1 MEQKLSETDRKL
13 FYVKLPLLLLLSSF
27 SPFLLAPVYLY
38 ITGIATIDEFI
49 TILLSP
55 YTILAYVIA
64 VLCPF
69 AFYRFLRKNI
79 ETYDGTDE
87 VIRKI
92 NLLLKYSGKIIFA
105 INLVLGI
112 AIPFLACFV
121 IHLKGDT
128 QFAAFEGSSP
138 YLSIILICT
147 GFMLLYGISF
157 YTVFNSRFEHFLHWL
172 PFDKSVVTSSNRE
185 RIILMTLVNLLG
197 CFLIITAS
205 FLVPSVASDSSVS
218 GVLKVIFPAAVFSFI
233 SVGLTTSVTAYDI
246 KNNLQQEKAILGALA
261 EKNYAIKHAQVVTR
275 NDFGIIINDLNN
287 AYRII
292 RTIFQEISKDVNS
305 TLSVSSEVSEH
316 VDQSISEIANVKS
329 ISNSVKNEMT
339 NQVASVEETSATVEE
354 IIKHIRHLNDEIE
367 KQTSAIDQ
375 SSAAI
380 EQMVANVNG
389 VTSSLKKNNG
399 TVQELESASEAGMK
413 KVHIAS
419 ELSEEVL
426 EKSTL
431 LMDASKV
438 IQDIASQTNLLSM
451 NAAIEAAHAGEFG
464 KGFSVV
470 ADEIRKL
477 AEQSNERAKSIET
490 NLRSLSESI
499 NSVATN
505 ANEVSVQFN
514 NIYSLIKKVQNEELI
529 ISNAMTEQ
537 TEGNKQILEGIS
549 RLTESTTTVKDG
561 AAEMLKGGE
570 QISIEM
576 KNLNKVTSET
586 NTKVNSINESVQKV
600 TETLAD
606 SKEHV
611 LENSANVKSLS
622 EKMSDFKF

>member
-13 FYVKLPLLLLLSSF
+13 FYVKLPFLLLLSSF
-27 SPFLLAPVYLY
+27 SPFLLAPLYLC
-38 ITGIATIDEFI
+38 ITGITTIDEFI

-92 NLLLKYSGKIIFA
+92 NLILKYSGKIIFA

-121 IHLKGDT
+121 IHLKDT

-157 YTVFNSRFEHFLHWL
+157 YTVFNSRFEHFLHWF

-287 AYRII
+287 AYKII

-329 ISNSVKNEMT
+329 ISNSVKNEMI

-367 KQTSAIDQ
+367 KQTS
-375 SSAAI
+375 AI

>member
-1 MEQKLSETDRKL
+1 MEKKLSETDKKL

-27 SPFLLAPVYLY
+27 SPFLLAPVYLC
-38 ITGIATIDEFI
+38 ITGITTIDEFI

-69 AFYRFLRKNI
+69 IFYNFLKQRIKS
-79 ETYDGTDE
+79 YDGTNE
-87 VIRKI
+87 QIRKI
-92 NLLLKYSGKIIFA
+92 NLLLKYSGKIILA
-105 INLVLGI
+105 INLVLVIGI
-112 AIPFLACFV
+112 SFLACFV
-121 IHLKGDT
+121 IHLKGV
-128 QFAAFEGSSP
+128 QFEAFEENSP
-138 YLSIILICT
+138 YLSIILIYT
-147 GFMLLYGISF
+147 GFTLLYGISF
-157 YTVFNSRFEHFLHWL
+157 FTIFNSRFEHFLHWL

-185 RIILMTLVNLLG
+185 RIILLTLANLLG

-205 FLVPSVASDSSVS
+205 FLVPGIESNSSVS
-218 GVLKVIFPAAVFSFI
+218 DLLKVIFSVAVFSFI

-261 EKNYAIKHAQVVTR
+261 EKNYAIKQAQVVTR

-287 AYRII
+287 AYKII

-316 VDQSISEIANVKS
+316 VDQSISEIENVKS
-329 ISNSVKNEMT
+329 ISNSVKDEMI
-339 NQVASVEETSATVEE
+339 NQVASVEETTATVEE
-354 IIKHIRHLNDEIE
+354 IIKHISHLNNEIE

-419 ELSEEVL
+419 EFSKKVL

-438 IQDIASQTNLLSM
+438 IQDIASQTNLLAM

-477 AEQSNERAKSIET
+477 AEQSNERAKSIE
-490 NLRSLSESI
+490 NALKSLSELI

-505 ANEVSVQFN
+505 ASDVSDQFN
-514 NIYSLIKKVQNEELI
+514 NIYSLIKRVQNEELI

-549 RLTESTTTVKDG
+549 RLTESTASVKDG
-561 AAEMLKGGE
+561 AAEMMKGGE

-576 KNLNKVTSET
+576 KNLNKVTYET

>member
-13 FYVKLPLLLLLSSF
+13 FYVKLPFLLLLSSF
-27 SPFLLAPVYLY
+27 SPFLLAPVYLC
-38 ITGIATIDEFI
+38 ITGITTIDEFI

-92 NLLLKYSGKIIFA
+92 NLILKYSGKIIFA

-121 IHLKGDT
+121 IHLKDT

-261 EKNYAIKHAQVVTR
+261 EKNYAIKQAQVVTR

-292 RTIFQEISKDVNS
+292 RTIFQEISQDVNS

-316 VDQSISEIANVKS
+316 VDQSISEIENVKS
-329 ISNSVKNEMT
+329 ISNSVKDEMI
-339 NQVASVEETSATVEE
+339 NQVASVEETTATVEE
-354 IIKHIRHLNDEIE
+354 IIKHISHLNDEIE

-419 ELSEEVL
+419 ELSKEVL

-477 AEQSNERAKSIET
+477 AEQCNERAKSIE
-490 NLRSLSESI
+490 NDLQSLSELI

-505 ANEVSVQFN
+505 ASDVSDQFN
-514 NIYSLIKKVQNEELI
+514 NIYSLIKRVQNEELI

>member
-13 FYVKLPLLLLLSSF
+13 FYVKLPFLLLLSSF

-121 IHLKGDT
+121 IHLKDT

-233 SVGLTTSVTAYDI
+233 SVGFTTSVTAYDI

-329 ISNSVKNEMT
+329 ISNSVKNEMI

-438 IQDIASQTNLLSM
+438 IQDIASQTNLLAM
-451 NAAIEAAHAGEFG
+451 NAAIEAAHAGEAG

-477 AEQSNERAKSIET
+477 SETSTAQSKTIGLQLNNIH
-490 NLRSLSESI
+490 ESI
-499 NSVATN
+499 NEVVSSSAESSVAFESVSKKIKDTDQLVLQIKSAMEEQAEGSKQINEALHSMNDSSSEVRN
-505 ANEVSVQFN
+505 ASSEMSAGNQAILEEVKRLQDATMVMKESMDEMAVGAKKINETGAALSE
-514 NIYSLIKKVQNEELI
+514 ISSKVKGS
-529 ISNAMTEQ
+529 ISNIADE
-537 TEGNKQILEGIS
+537 ID
-549 RLTESTTTVKDG
+549 RF
-561 AAEMLKGGE
+561 
-570 QISIEM
+570 
-576 KNLNKVTSET
+576 KV
-586 NTKVNSINESVQKV
+586 
-600 TETLAD
+600 
-606 SKEHV
+606 
-611 LENSANVKSLS
+611 
-622 EKMSDFKF
+622 

>member
-1 MEQKLSETDRKL
+1 MEQKLSEIDRKL

-27 SPFLLAPVYLY
+27 LPFLVAPVYLC
-38 ITGIATIDEFI
+38 ISGIVTGSELAA
-49 TILLSP
+49 ILLSP
-55 YTILAYVIA
+55 FTLISYTVAI
-64 VLCPF
+64 LCPLV
-69 AFYRFLRKNI
+69 FYRFLRNRI
-79 ETYDGTDE
+79 ESYDGTE
-87 VIRKI
+87 ERVKNI
-92 NLLLKYSGKIIFA
+92 NLLMKYSGKIVFMYNA
-105 INLVLGI
+105 VLGA
-112 AIPFLACFV
+112 AIPFVACYV
-121 IHLKGDT
+121 IHFKNM
-128 QFAAFEGSSP
+128 QFAAFEGQSP
-138 YLSIILICT
+138 YLSIVLICL
-147 GFMLLYGISF
+147 GFVFLYGISF
-157 YTVFNSRFEHFLHWL
+157 YTIFNSRFEHFLHWL

-218 GVLKVIFPAAVFSFI
+218 GVMKVIFPAALFSFV
-233 SVGLTTSVTAYDI
+233 SVAITTSVTAYDI

-261 EKNYAIKHAQVVTR
+261 EKNYAIKRAQVVTR

-305 TLSVSSEVSEH
+305 TLEVSTEVSEH
-316 VDQSISEIANVKS
+316 VDQSIAEIANVKS
-329 ISNSVKNEMT
+329 ISDSVKDEMI

-354 IIKHIRHLNDEIE
+354 IIKHIRHLNEEIE
-367 KQTSAIDQ
+367 KQTSAIEQ

-380 EQMVANVNG
+380 EQMIANVNG

-419 ELSEEVL
+419 DLSAEVL
-426 EKSTL
+426 EKSSL

-477 AEQSNERAKSIET
+477 AEQSNERAKSIEN
-490 NLRSLSESI
+490 NLKSLSESI

-505 ANEVSVQFN
+505 AGEVSVQFN
-514 NIYSLIKKVQNEELI
+514 TIYSLIKQVQNEELV

-537 TEGNKQILEGIS
+537 TEGNKQILEGIG
-549 RLTESTTTVKDG
+549 RLTESTASVKEG
-561 AAEMLKGGE
+561 AEEMLRGGE
-570 QISIEM
+570 QISTEM
-576 KNLNKVTSET
+576 KNLNKVTTET
-586 NTKVNSINESVQKV
+586 NTKVNSINEYVQQV
-600 TETLAD
+600 TESLAD

-611 LENSANVKSLS
+611 LQNSANVESLR
-622 EKMSDFKF
+622 KQMADFKF

>member
-1 MEQKLSETDRKL
+1 MEQKLSETDRTL
-13 FYVKLPLLLLLSSF
+13 FNVKLPLLLLLSSF
-27 SPFLLAPVYLY
+27 SPFLLSPIYLC
-38 ITGIATIDEFI
+38 ITKIVTIGEFAAV
-49 TILLSP
+49 LLSP
-55 YTILAYVIA
+55 YTIAAYVVAI
-64 VLCPF
+64 LCPLI
-69 AFYRFLRKNI
+69 FYRFLRKEI
-79 ETYDGTDE
+79 ESYDGTDE
-87 VIRKI
+87 CIKKI
-92 NLLLKYSGKIIFA
+92 NLLLKFSGKIIFV

-112 AIPFLACFV
+112 IIPLIACLV
-121 IHLKGDT
+121 IHSKGT
-128 QFAAFEGSSP
+128 QFASFNGSSP

-147 GFMLLYGISF
+147 GFMFLYGISF
-157 YTVFNSRFEHFLHWL
+157 YTIFNSRFEHFLHWL

-197 CFLIITAS
+197 CFLVITAS
-205 FLVPSVASDSSVS
+205 FIVPSVASDSSVS
-218 GVLKVIFPAAVFSFI
+218 AVLKVILPAAVFSFI
-233 SVGLTTSVTAYDI
+233 SLGITTSVTAYDI
-246 KNNLQQEKAILGALA
+246 KNNLKQEKAILGALA

-275 NDFGIIINDLNN
+275 NDFGIIINDLNH
-287 AYRII
+287 AFKII
-292 RTIFQEISKDVNS
+292 KTIFQEISADVNS
-305 TLSVSSEVSEH
+305 TLEISSEVSNH

-329 ISNSVKNEMT
+329 ISNSVKDEMI

-354 IIKHIRHLNDEIE
+354 IIKHIRNLNEEIE

-413 KVHIAS
+413 KVKIAS
-419 ELSEEVL
+419 ELSAEVL
-426 EKSTL
+426 KKSSL
-431 LMDASKV
+431 LMDASKI

-451 NAAIEAAHAGEFG
+451 NAAIEAAHAGDVG

-477 AEQSNERAKSIET
+477 AEQCNDHAKSIET

-499 NSVATN
+499 NSVASN
-505 ANEVSVQFN
+505 AGDVSVQFDT
-514 NIYSLIKKVQNEELI
+514 IYSLIKKVQNEELI

-549 RLTESTTTVKDG
+549 RLTESTTSVKDG
-561 AAEMLKGGE
+561 AAEMLRGGE

-586 NTKVNSINESVQKV
+586 NVKVNSINESVQKV

-611 LENSANVKSLS
+611 LENSTNVESLR
-622 EKMSDFKF
+622 KQMADFKF

>member
-1 MEQKLSETDRKL
+1 MEQKLSETDRQL
-13 FYVKLPLLLLLSSF
+13 FYVKLPLLLILSSF
-27 SPFLLAPVYLY
+27 SPFLLAPIYL
-38 ITGIATIDEFI
+38 FI
-49 TILLSP
+49 TKIVTVEEFSVILFSP
-55 YTILAYVIA
+55 YTVLAYAFAI
-64 VLCPF
+64 LCPL
-69 AFYRFLRKNI
+69 AFYRFLRKEI
-79 ETYDGTDE
+79 ESYDGTDE
-87 VIRKI
+87 RIRKI
-92 NLLLKYSGKIIFA
+92 NLLMKYSGKIIFA
-105 INLVLGI
+105 INLVLGVM
-112 AIPFLACFV
+112 IPFIACFV
-121 IHLKGDT
+121 IRSKGT
-128 QFAAFEGSSP
+128 QFSSFEETSP

-147 GFMLLYGISF
+147 GFMFLYGISF

-185 RIILMTLVNLLG
+185 RIILMVLVNLLG
-197 CFLIITAS
+197 CFFIITAS
-205 FLVPSVASDSSVS
+205 FLVPSVISDSSVS
-218 GVLKVIFPAAVFSFI
+218 AVLKVIFPAGVFSFV

-246 KNNLQQEKAILGALA
+246 KNNLKQEKAILGALA
-261 EKNYAIKHAQVVTR
+261 EKNYAIKRAQVVTR

-287 AYRII
+287 AFKII
-292 RTIFQEISKDVNS
+292 KTIFQEISADVNS
-305 TLSVSSEVSEH
+305 TLEISSEVSDH

-329 ISNSVKNEMT
+329 ISNFVKDEMI

-354 IIKHIRHLNDEIE
+354 IIKHIRNLNEEIE
-367 KQTSAIDQ
+367 KQTSAINQ

-413 KVHIAS
+413 KVQIAS
-419 ELSEEVL
+419 ELSDEVL
-426 EKSTL
+426 KKSSL
-431 LMDASKV
+431 LMDASKI

-451 NAAIEAAHAGEFG
+451 NAAIEAAHAGDVG

-477 AEQSNERAKSIET
+477 AEQCNDHAKSIEN
-490 NLRSLSESI
+490 NLQSLSESI
-499 NSVATN
+499 NSVALN
-505 ANEVSVQFN
+505 ASDVSVQFN
-514 NIYSLIKKVQNEELI
+514 TIYSLIKKVQNEELI

-549 RLTESTTTVKDG
+549 RLTESTTSVKDG
-561 AAEMLKGGE
+561 AAEMLRGGE
-570 QISIEM
+570 QISVEM

-586 NTKVNSINESVQKV
+586 NAKVASINESVQKV

-611 LENSANVKSLS
+611 LENSANVESLR
-622 EKMSDFKF
+622 KQMADFKF

>member
-1 MEQKLSETDRKL
+1 MEKRLLETDKKL

-27 SPFLLAPVYLY
+27 SPFLLAPVYLC
-38 ITGIATIDEFI
+38 ITGITTIDEFI

-92 NLLLKYSGKIIFA
+92 NLILKYSGKIIFA

-121 IHLKGDT
+121 IHLKDT

-261 EKNYAIKHAQVVTR
+261 EKNYAIKHAQVFTR

-287 AYRII
+287 AYKII

-329 ISNSVKNEMT
+329 ISNSVKNEMI

-514 NIYSLIKKVQNEELI
+514 NIYRNYP
-529 ISNAMTEQ
+529 
-537 TEGNKQILEGIS
+537 
-549 RLTESTTTVKDG
+549 LTHS
-561 AAEMLKGGE
+561 
-570 QISIEM
+570 
-576 KNLNKVTSET
+576 
-586 NTKVNSINESVQKV
+586 
-600 TETLAD
+600 
-606 SKEHV
+606 
-611 LENSANVKSLS
+611 
-622 EKMSDFKF
+622 

>member
-1 MEQKLSETDRKL
+1 MEQKLLETDRKL
-13 FYVKLPLLLLLSSF
+13 FYVKLPFLLLLSSF
-27 SPFLLAPVYLY
+27 SPFLLAPLYLC
-38 ITGIATIDEFI
+38 ITGITTIDEFI

-92 NLLLKYSGKIIFA
+92 NLILKYSGKIIFA

-121 IHLKGDT
+121 IHLKDT

-261 EKNYAIKHAQVVTR
+261 EKNYAIKRAQVVTR

-287 AYRII
+287 AYKII

-329 ISNSVKNEMT
+329 ISNSVKNEMI

-419 ELSEEVL
+419 ELSKEVL

>member
-1 MEQKLSETDRKL
+1 MEKRLLETDKKL

-27 SPFLLAPVYLY
+27 SPFLLAPVYLC
-38 ITGIATIDEFI
+38 ITGITTIDEFI

-92 NLLLKYSGKIIFA
+92 NLILKYSGKIIFA

-121 IHLKGDT
+121 IHLKDT

-157 YTVFNSRFEHFLHWL
+157 YTLFNSRFEHFLHWL

-261 EKNYAIKHAQVVTR
+261 EKNYAIKHVQVVTR

-287 AYRII
+287 AYKII

-329 ISNSVKNEMT
+329 ISNSVKNEMI

-413 KVHIAS
+413 KVH
-419 ELSEEVL
+419 
-426 EKSTL
+426 
-431 LMDASKV
+431 
-438 IQDIASQTNLLSM
+438 IASQTNLLSM

>member
-1 MEQKLSETDRKL
+1 MEQKLSETDRTL
-13 FYVKLPLLLLLSSF
+13 FNVKLPLLLLLSSF
-27 SPFLLAPVYLY
+27 SPFLLSPIYLC
-38 ITGIATIDEFI
+38 ITKIVTLGEFGAVM
-49 TILLSP
+49 LSP
-55 YTILAYVIA
+55 YTIVAYVVAI
-64 VLCPF
+64 LCPLV
-69 AFYRFLRKNI
+69 FYRFLRKEI
-79 ETYDGTDE
+79 ESYDGTDKC
-87 VIRKI
+87 IKKI
-92 NLLLKYSGKIIFA
+92 NLLLKLSGKIIFV
-105 INLVLGI
+105 INLILGI
-112 AIPFLACFV
+112 MIPFIACMV
-121 IHLKGDT
+121 IHSKGT
-128 QFAAFEGSSP
+128 QFAAFNGSSP

-147 GFMLLYGISF
+147 GFMFLYGISF

-172 PFDKSVVTSSNRE
+172 PFDKTVVTSSNRE

-197 CFLIITAS
+197 SFLIITAS
-205 FLVPSVASDSSVS
+205 FLVPGIASDTSVS
-218 GVLKVIFPAAVFSFI
+218 AVLKIIFPAAIFSFI
-233 SVGLTTSVTAYDI
+233 SVGITIAITAYDI
-246 KNNLQQEKAILGALA
+246 KNNLKQEKAILGALA

-275 NDFGIIINDLNN
+275 NDFGIIINDLNH
-287 AYRII
+287 AFKII
-292 RTIFQEISKDVNS
+292 KTIFQEISADVNS
-305 TLSVSSEVSEH
+305 TLEISSEVSDH

-329 ISNSVKNEMT
+329 ISNSVKDEMI

-354 IIKHIRHLNDEIE
+354 IIKHIRNLNEEIE

-399 TVQELESASEAGMK
+399 TVQELESASESGMK
-413 KVHIAS
+413 KVKIAS
-419 ELSEEVL
+419 ELSAEVL
-426 EKSTL
+426 KKSSL
-431 LMDASKV
+431 LMDASKI

-451 NAAIEAAHAGEFG
+451 NAAIEAAHAGDVG

-477 AEQSNERAKSIET
+477 AEQCNDHAKSIET

-499 NSVATN
+499 NSVASN
-505 ANEVSVQFN
+505 AGEVSVQFN
-514 NIYSLIKKVQNEELI
+514 TIYTLIKKVQNEELI

-549 RLTESTTTVKDG
+549 RLTESTTSVKDG
-561 AAEMLKGGE
+561 AAEMLRGGE

-586 NTKVNSINESVQKV
+586 NVKVNSINESVQKV

-611 LENSANVKSLS
+611 LENSTNVESLR
-622 EKMSDFKF
+622 KQMADFKF